1 MLILFSSTTGAQSIF
16 VSSVL
21 IVSDVCM
28 MCPAPRAP
36 TNWRLGKLLGQGAF
50 GRVFLCY
57 DADTGRE
64 LAVKQVQFDPESPET
79 SKVRVCSI
87 VSLIRRNVC
96 HQIVCMCDG

>member
-1 MLILFSSTTGAQSIF
+1 
-16 VSSVL
+16 
-21 IVSDVCM
+21 

-79 SKVRVCSI
+79 SKVRVCSVI
-87 VSLIRRNVC
+87 SVACRNVY
-96 HQIVCMCDG
+96 QIVCTYNRLKTTARQEKMKVCDVLRRR